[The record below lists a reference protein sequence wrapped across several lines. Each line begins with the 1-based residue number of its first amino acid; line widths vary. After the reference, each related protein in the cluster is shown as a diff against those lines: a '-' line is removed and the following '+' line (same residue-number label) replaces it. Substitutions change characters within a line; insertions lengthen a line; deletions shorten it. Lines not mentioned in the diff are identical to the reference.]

1 MASNLACVG
10 LDVADEEAFAALV
23 ESVIPEA
30 ETLGSR
36 RGSTVLR
43 WEDRSGARL
52 VVTRRRNEIVS
63 VLPSFAGT
71 PGARISNVEPI
82 GDELVSIDVV
92 EDDELATRAGI
103 DLEQRPLLR
112 RGVGGLA
119 SIVALGVDV
128 RVFSDAKTFAQ
139 SDASLLGEPTDE
151 PAPDH
156 YAEAGLEWPPRF
168 GAESFVSHGLF
179 ATDEPPTAYA
189 WLSGTV
195 LGASGQLV
203 ERTGQRFVSVRVRT
217 VGFEADVCLP
227 EPEHPEVPTA
237 GQVVAGTVY
246 LVGSLETAAQAER
259 ASRRWFRRA

>member
-52 VVTRRRNEIVS
+52 VVTTRRNEIVS

-168 GAESFVSHGLF
+168 GAESTVR
-179 ATDEPPTAYA
+179 DEPAGGDDTSLLVSTEGRLSYA
-189 WLSGTV
+189 DVVRPFAPGPGVYTYWDYTQLRFPRREGMRIDFV
-195 LGASGQLV
+195 LGSPALAARTTGALIDREERKGKGASDHAPVVV
-203 ERTGQRFVSVRVRT
+203 ELG
-217 VGFEADVCLP
+217 E
-227 EPEHPEVPTA
+227 
-237 GQVVAGTVY
+237 
-246 LVGSLETAAQAER
+246 
-259 ASRRWFRRA
+259 